1 MNPIIKWPGGKSREL
16 SKVLDMIPAFTRYVE
31 PFFGG
36 GALYF
41 HLTPEKAAINDVSGD
56 LMQFYRL
63 VKEQDPML
71 QNYLRAY
78 GESFSNLVAT
88 CDANIS
94 RLVDIFTSLYTGAMD
109 EGELSLALQSLI
121 GAMAQDLQA
130 GFRQPLVLS
139 WEAFEAQLLKMS
151 IDKFTRT
158 VANHQKKPFTQEDLQ
173 ENLITGF
180 TSGYFMYFR
189 DIFNDIQLGRRT
201 DVSQPYASAN
211 FYFIREYCYGSMFRY
226 NARGEFNIPY
236 GGMSYNRKDM
246 GAKIDTMFCP
256 DIEKLFSQTKI
267 CSTDFESF
275 LNSLQLTEDDFLFL
289 DPPYDSDFSD
299 YEGKA
304 FTKLDQAR
312 LAVFLSRTKAKF
324 ILIIKNTDFIKGL
337 YENGNFRVLRFDK
350 QYTYNVRSRNTR
362 GTQHLIVTNLPE

>member
-16 SKVLDMIPAFTRYVE
+16 NKILDMIPAFDRYVE

-41 HLTPEKAAINDVSGD
+41 HLCPEKAAINDVSAD
-56 LMQFYRL
+56 LMQFYQL

-71 QNYLRAY
+71 QGYLRCY
-78 GESFSNLVAT
+78 DESFRNLVNT
-88 CDANIS
+88 CDANVA
-94 RLVDIFTSLYTGAMD
+94 RLVDIFTSLYTGAM
-109 EGELSLALQSLI
+109 EKQELSQALQALI
-121 GAMAQDLQA
+121 GRMAEDLQA

-151 IDKFTRT
+151 TDKFERT
-158 VANHQKKPFTQEDLQ
+158 VNNHRKKPFTQEDLQ

-201 DVSQPYASAN
+201 DVSQPYAAAN

-246 GAKIDTMFCP
+246 GTKIDSMFCEP
-256 DIEKLFSQTKI
+256 MEKLFSQTRI
-267 CSTDFESF
+267 CSTDFEAF
-275 LNSLQLTEDDFLFL
+275 LDSLQLTEKDFLFL
-289 DPPYDSDFSD
+289 DPPYDTDFSD
-299 YEGKA
+299 YEGKS
-304 FTKLDQAR
+304 FTKMDQAR
-312 LAVFLSRTKAKF
+312 LAVLLSRTKAKF

-362 GTQHLIVTNLPE
+362 DAQHLIVTNMPE